1 VERNQTRFVF
11 LNIGH
16 FLDHLFMLI
25 FASAAALALT
35 VEWELSYA
43 ALIPYATP
51 SFFAFGLFAIPAG
64 WLADRWS
71 RDGMMAIFFIGIGV
85 SSTLTGLSDSPQQI
99 AFGLGFIG
107 LFAAIYHPVGLAMV
121 VHGRTN
127 TGVPLAVNGVFGNM
141 GVASAALLTGLL
153 IDTWGWRSAFIV
165 PGVASAACGI
175 VYYLFVCRTRST
187 VSANVRR
194 EAQTQ
199 APTPPVSKSTI
210 IRIFSV
216 VLFTTVMGSLIF
228 QGTTFTLPKVFSE
241 RLTDLAGTA
250 TLVGWYAFLVFSLA
264 ALAQL
269 VVGYLVD
276 NHSVRTVFAIVA
288 ILQATFFSLMTNLLG
303 IASLLTSVA
312 FMLVVFGQIPIND
325 VLVGRVARSE
335 WRSRAYALRS
345 VVAFSVT
352 ALTIPLVAWVHATWG
367 FAAMFG
373 LLACAATLTFVAV
386 LALPVGDAVVSRP
399 STAVT

>member
-1 VERNQTRFVF
+1 MGRDQTRFVF

-35 VEWELSYA
+35 AEWGLSYA

-51 SFFAFGLFAIPAG
+51 GFFAFGLFAIPAG

-71 RDGMMAIFFIGIGV
+71 RDGMMAIFFIGIGI
-85 SSTLTGLSDSPQQI
+85 SSVLAGLADTPLQI
-99 AFGLGFIG
+99 AFGLGLIG

-121 VHGRTN
+121 VHGRAN

-153 IDTWGWRSAFIV
+153 IDLWGWRSAFVV
-165 PGVASAACGI
+165 PGIASALCGI
-175 VYYLFVCRTRST
+175 LYYVFICRTRSAT
-187 VSANVRR
+187 STSVQR
-194 EAQTQ
+194 EKHTHAA
-199 APTPPVSKSTI
+199 APPISKNTI

-269 VVGYLVD
+269 VVGYLID

-288 ILQATFFSLMTNLLG
+288 ILQATFFALMTNLLG

-386 LALPVGDAVVSRP
+386 LTLPAGDVVVRRP
-399 STAVT
+399 STAAT